1 MIDSDD
7 LEGMY
12 TYTVYIT
19 VFGQMRKK
27 HVFFC
32 RELANRRLT
41 KELMAFFSRRKPAT
55 LIQTTDLLK

>member
-27 HVFFC
+27 HVFC
-32 RELANRRLT
+32 RKLANTRLT
-41 KELMAFFSRRKPAT
+41 KELMAFFAPAESLPTHVT
-55 LIQTTDLLK
+55 LGCAGL